1 VHRSG
6 LKLAGLQKG
15 AQSAKRDRMSARSRG
30 VPILMILILAVGTV
44 AFFFGRQWWVRYL
57 NHVSTDD
64 AYVDATVTLIT
75 PRVSGA
81 IAEIAVDENWRVERG
96 DLLVRLDPTEYQVD
110 LKSTE
115 AALGEAQQT
124 VEESRAAVRAAESQV
139 RLSEAELDQA
149 QLDNTRE
156 EELARKKVASVGD
169 LDRTRTA
176 FRVARARLEA
186 ARQNL
191 DRARAALGIGL
202 DAPSVDSPLVRRAI
216 AGHERAALMLSYVDI
231 YAPISGFVA
240 TKAVEVGQR
249 VQPGQALLRIVPLE
263 RVYVEANFKETD
275 LAGVRIGQPVTI
287 TADAYPDTTYRGVVD
302 GLAPGTGAAFALLP
316 PENATGN
323 WIKVVQRLP
332 IRIRLS
338 EPQPKDRPLRVGLS
352 VIATINVRN
361 KEGPLLTPLSQIEQR
376 KEKSGGKGQ

>member
-1 VHRSG
+1 
-6 LKLAGLQKG
+6 
-15 AQSAKRDRMSARSRG
+15 MSARSRG
-30 VPILMILILAVGTV
+30 VPILMILILLIGAAV
-44 AFFFGRQWWVRYL
+44 FFFGRQWWVRYL

-75 PRVSGA
+75 PRISGA
-81 IAEIAVDENWRVERG
+81 ISEIAVDENWHVERG
-96 DLLVRLDPTEYQVD
+96 DLLVRLDPTEYQVEV
-110 LKSTE
+110 KATE
-115 AALGEAQQT
+115 AALAQAYQA
-124 VEESRAAVRAAESQV
+124 VEESRAAVRAAESEV
-139 RLSEAELDQA
+139 KLSEAEVDQA
-149 QLDNTRE
+149 ELDNTRQ
-156 EELARKKVASVGD
+156 EELARKKVASIGD
-169 LDRTRTA
+169 FDRTRTA
-176 FRVARARLEA
+176 LRVARARLGA

-202 DAPSVDSPLVRRAI
+202 DAPAEGSPLVRRA
-216 AGHERAALMLSYVDI
+216 AASREQAALMLSYADI

-263 RVYVEANFKETD
+263 SVYVEANFKETE

-338 EPQPKDRPLRVGLS
+338 EPPPENRPLRVGLS
-352 VIATINVRN
+352 VIATINVRS
-361 KEGPLLTPLSQIEQR
+361 KEGPLLIPLSQVQQR